1 MHEFVVAIYS
11 SDIDKEQ
18 GVRNLFHY
26 PLFFVMIGF
35 EVKFVPKIWTVS
47 EIVARVG
54 QVLLDRTDLQNCWI
68 SGELSNFKNHR
79 ASGHWYFTLKDES
92 SILKGVMFKSRSER
106 VRFIPSDGLKVMIRG
121 NIRIYEREGTIQFY
135 AEEMEPSG
143 LGQLYLAFEQLKK
156 KLAEEGLFDPAR
168 KKLIPRFPRC
178 VGIVTSPTG
187 AAVRDIINI
196 IGRRHPGMSWILAPA
211 AVQGEAAPQEVAQ
224 AIDRLNRYGAVDVII
239 VGRGGGALE
248 ELWAF
253 NTEVV
258 ARAIAAS
265 VIPVISAVGHE
276 TDVTIADYV
285 ADLRAPTPSAAAE
298 LAVPVLL
305 DLQFHVAQQRI
316 RLQAAMGALIERKRQ
331 YLTGI
336 ANIGP
341 LKDPFW
347 RIDQNRQR
355 LDNLHI
361 RLQESMTRFV
371 NDKNGILNLLAAKL
385 DLLSPLAILGRGYS
399 LTYDTAGVLLR
410 SVTQVELDKQIQV
423 RLGDG
428 SLRCQVLE
436 KGI

>member
-1 MHEFVVAIYS
+1 M
-11 SDIDKEQ
+11 
-18 GVRNLFHY
+18 
-26 PLFFVMIGF
+26 
-35 EVKFVPKIWTVS
+35 PKIWTVS
-47 EIVARVG
+47 ELVGKIG
-54 QVLLDRTDLQNCWI
+54 QVLQDRADLQNCWI

-92 SILKGVMFKSRSER
+92 SSLKGVMFKSRSER

-121 NIRIYEREGTIQFY
+121 NIRMYEREGTIQFY

-156 KLAEEGLFDPAR
+156 KLEEEGLFDPAR
-168 KKLIPRFPRC
+168 KKNIPRYPKR

-187 AAVRDIINI
+187 AAIRDIINVM
-196 IGRRHPGMSWILAPA
+196 GRRHPGMSWILAPA
-211 AVQGEAAPQEVAQ
+211 AVQGEAAPREVAQ
-224 AIDRLNRYGAVDVII
+224 AIARLNRYKKVDVII
-239 VGRGGGALE
+239 VGRGGGSLE

-258 ARAIAAS
+258 ARAISAS

-276 TDVTIADYV
+276 TDVTISDYV

-298 LAVPVLL
+298 LAVPILQ
-305 DLQFHVAQQRI
+305 DLKFQIIQLRA
-316 RLQAAMGALIERKRQ
+316 RLQSDMGMVIERKRQ
-331 YLTGI
+331 SLEGI
-336 ANIGP
+336 ANKGP

-355 LDNLHI
+355 IDTVQV

-371 NDKNGILNLLAAKL
+371 ADKNGILTLLAAKL

-399 LTYDTAGVLLR
+399 LTYDADGKLLR
-410 SVTQVELDKQIQV
+410 SAQKVEVDEQIRI
-423 RLGDG
+423 RLGEG
-428 SLRCQVLE
+428 SLYCQVLE
-436 KGI
+436 KEI

>member
-1 MHEFVVAIYS
+1 VPVTWRKPSLLYVI
-11 SDIDKEQ
+11 I
-18 GVRNLFHY
+18 GV
-26 PLFFVMIGF
+26 

-47 EIVARVG
+47 ELVGQIG
-54 QVLLDRTDLQNCWI
+54 QVLLDRADLQNCWI

-79 ASGHWYFTLKDES
+79 ASGHWYFTMKDES
-92 SILKGVMFKSRSER
+92 SSLKGVMFKSRSER
-106 VRFIPSDGLKVMIRG
+106 VRFIPKDGLKVMIRG
-121 NIRIYEREGTIQFY
+121 NIRMYERDGTIQLY

-156 KLAEEGLFDPAR
+156 KLADEGLFDPAR
-168 KKLIPRFPRC
+168 KREIPRFPRRI
-178 VGIVTSPTG
+178 GIVTSQTG
-187 AAVRDIINI
+187 AAIRDILHIME
-196 IGRRHPGMSWILAPA
+196 RRHPGMSWVLAPA
-211 AVQGEAAPQEVAQ
+211 TVQGEAAPREVAQ

-239 VGRGGGALE
+239 VGRGGGSLE

-265 VIPVISAVGHE
+265 VIPIISAVGHE

-298 LAVPVLL
+298 LAVPKLQ
-305 DLQFHVAQQRI
+305 DLQFQVEQIRV
-316 RLQAAMGALIERKRQ
+316 RLQGAMGTIIERKRQ
-331 YLTGI
+331 QLEGI
-336 ANIGP
+336 ANKGP

-355 LDNLHI
+355 IDTLQM
-361 RLQESMTRFV
+361 RLQESMTRLV
-371 NDKNGILNLLAAKL
+371 ADKNGILNLLAAKL

-399 LTYDTAGVLLR
+399 LTYDTEGNLLR
-410 SVTQVELDKQIQV
+410 STEQVKVDEQIRI
-423 RLGDG
+423 RLAEG

-436 KGI
+436 KEI

>member
-1 MHEFVVAIYS
+1 M
-11 SDIDKEQ
+11 
-18 GVRNLFHY
+18 
-26 PLFFVMIGF
+26 
-35 EVKFVPKIWTVS
+35 PKIWTVS
-47 EIVARVG
+47 EIVGQIG
-54 QVLLDRTDLQNCWI
+54 QVLQDQMDLQNCWI
-68 SGELSNFKNHR
+68 SGELSNFRNHR

-92 SILKGVMFKSRSER
+92 SSLKGVMFRSRSER
-106 VRFIPSDGLKVMIRG
+106 ARFVPTDGLKVLIRG
-121 NIRIYEREGTIQFY
+121 NIRMYEREGTIQFY

-156 KLAEEGLFDPAR
+156 KLAEEGLFDPIR
-168 KKLIPRFPRC
+168 KREIPRFPQC
-178 VGIVTSPTG
+178 IGIVTSPTG

-196 IGRRHPGMSWILAPA
+196 MERRHPGMSWVLAPA
-211 AVQGEAAPQEVAQ
+211 AVQGEAASQEVAQ
-224 AIDRLNRYGAVDVII
+224 AIARLNRYRAVDVII
-239 VGRGGGALE
+239 VGRGGGSLE

-276 TDVTIADYV
+276 TDVTISDYV

-305 DLQFHVAQQRI
+305 DLQWQVTQLRI
-316 RLQAAMGALIERKRQ
+316 RLQSAMGALIERKRQ
-331 YLTGI
+331 CLVGI
-336 ANIGP
+336 ANKGP

-355 LDNLHI
+355 LDNLQI
-361 RLQESMTRFV
+361 RLQEGMTRFV
-371 NDKNGILNLLAAKL
+371 IDKNGILNLLAAKL

-399 LTYDTAGVLLR
+399 LTYDAEGLLLR
-410 SVTQVELDKQIQV
+410 SASQVELHDQIQI
-423 RLGDG
+423 RLGEG
-428 SLRCQVLE
+428 NLRCEVLE